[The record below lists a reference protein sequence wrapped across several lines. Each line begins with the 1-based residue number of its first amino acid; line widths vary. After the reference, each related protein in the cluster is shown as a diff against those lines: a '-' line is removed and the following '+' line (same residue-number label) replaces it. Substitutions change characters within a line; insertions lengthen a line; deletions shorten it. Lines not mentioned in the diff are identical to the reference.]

1 MGAGKQEKL
10 KIINDSINQTNDVI
24 VRVGTQTKTTATIFC
39 FGFFVSLMIPCFY
52 FELLLLF
59 FIAYHN
65 IFSFNQDKQATVGRR
80 VKLESHFVFECLR

>member
-10 KIINDSINQTNDVI
+10 KTINDSITKTNYVI

-52 FELLLLF
+52 FELLLLC
-59 FIAYHN
+59 FISYHN
-65 IFSFNQDKQATVGRR
+65 IFCLQATVGKR